1 MKNII
6 FIILASLLLV
16 SCAKNINQ
24 IKVDK
29 KEILKTKEKEQ
40 EKELGNSKNLELR
53 NRVDNLLMLI
63 QSSNLDQINS
73 QYIDKD
79 FKIYEI
85 FVDEDIEKVAYKRV
99 NVIEELD
106 DYLPSLNILF
116 EKVNFNCSS
125 QNDSSYGWEKD
136 GVFLINNFNNMLL
149 SFDIKEEEKD
159 ILKDSY
165 LLIITNNIS
174 FYISYIKNSWYIT
187 AVDKTLNDCSIK

>member
-6 FIILASLLLV
+6 FLILASLLLV

-85 FVDEDIEKVAYKRV
+85 F
-99 NVIEELD
+99 
-106 DYLPSLNILF
+106 
-116 EKVNFNCSS
+116 
-125 QNDSSYGWEKD
+125 
-136 GVFLINNFNNMLL
+136 IN
-149 SFDIKEEEKD
+149 
-159 ILKDSY
+159 
-165 LLIITNNIS
+165 
-174 FYISYIKNSWYIT
+174 KNKKYDRCI
-187 AVDKTLNDCSIK
+187 

>member
-6 FIILASLLLV
+6 FLILASLLLV

-165 LLIITNNIS
+165 LLREPLIINYQEHFSNLS
-174 FYISYIKNSWYIT
+174 RNFS
-187 AVDKTLNDCSIK
+187 

>member
-6 FIILASLLLV
+6 FLILASLLLV

-174 FYISYIKNSWYIT
+174 FYLSYIKNSWYIT

>member
-6 FIILASLLLV
+6 FLILASLLLV

-174 FYISYIKNSWYIT
+174 FYLSYIKNSWYIT
-187 AVDKTLNDCSIK
+187 ALDKTLNDCSIK

>member
-6 FIILASLLLV
+6 FLILASLLLV

-136 GVFLINNFNNMLL
+136 GVFSINNFNNKLL

-174 FYISYIKNSWYIT
+174 FYLSYIKNSWYIT

>member
-174 FYISYIKNSWYIT
+174 FYLSYIKNSWHIT

>member
-174 FYISYIKNSWYIT
+174 FYLSYIKNSWYIT